1 MGKALYV
8 TLHTRSRNS
17 FRAHENSSRA
27 TKRLLHAF
35 TQSVEMRLENN
46 AVDLLEETCPEARRG
61 ACYHPLLKSSR
72 MRGSTVLRE
81 ALLNRFAKKA
91 SGFLTTKD
99 EPTVGEMGL
108 AGKNSKVASATVGE
122 FLMRFLAK
130 MSSRIS
136 ASCQPSNETQTGIR
150 LLNWSMDAA
159 RCCTFQAGSH
169 PRNCRFRKT
178 RAILDFPMLPSGSF
192 LSVPVSADRGQ
203 HDSDPPG

>member
-8 TLHTRSRNS
+8 TLHTRSRGS
-17 FRAHENSSRA
+17 FRAQEHSSRA

-35 TQSVEMRLENN
+35 TQSVELRLENTE
-46 AVDLLEETCPEARRG
+46 DLLEETCPEARRG

-81 ALLNRFAKKA
+81 ALLNRFSKKA
-91 SGFLTTKD
+91 SGFLTTKE

-108 AGKNSKVASATVGE
+108 SGKNSKVASATVGE
-122 FLMRFLAK
+122 FLMRFLVK
-130 MSSRIS
+130 MSARIT

-169 PRNCRFRKT
+169 PGNFRFHKT
-178 RAILDFPMLPSGSF
+178 RAMMGFPMFPSGSF
-192 LSVPVSADRGQ
+192 LSVPV
-203 HDSDPPG
+203 